1 MVKDIKDDILL
12 VVSNLTKKYKD
23 LTAVK
28 NLSFEIKR
36 GEIFGFLGPNGAG
49 KTTSIN
55 MISGLLKPDSGDVR
69 INGES
74 IGGLGG
80 RARQM
85 IGLCPQNI
93 TVWESLTCIEQLEFM
108 GQMYDVKR
116 KEARKRGLELLEIL
130 GLIEKKDM
138 FARTLSGGMQRRLN
152 IALALVH
159 KPEILI
165 LDEPQAGL
173 DPQSRV
179 LVRNYIRSLAK
190 KSTVI
195 LTTHEMDEAER
206 LSDRVAIIDKGELLV
221 IDTPDNLI
229 NSIDSGDVLEVKV
242 SKDKHVTING
252 VLGALPRKLKNT
264 SYQDGI
270 LSIVSTELLDILPEI
285 ISVLKGFQIKIDDM
299 KIRKRTLEDV
309 FISLTGRGLRE

>member
-1 MVKDIKDDILL
+1 MRDIKDDILL

-49 KTTSIN
+49 KTTSIS

-74 IGGLGG
+74 IGGLNG

-85 IGLCPQNI
+85 IGLCLQNI

-116 KEARKRGLELLEIL
+116 KEARKRGLELLETL
-130 GLIEKKDM
+130 GLIEKKNK
-138 FARTLSGGMQRRLN
+138 FAKTLSGGMQRRLN

-159 KPEILI
+159 KPEIII

-229 NSIDSGDVLEVKV
+229 NSTDSGDVLEVKV
-242 SKDKHVTING
+242 SKDKQVTIND
-252 VLGALPRKLKNT
+252 VLGALPRKLKNK

-270 LSIVSTELLDILPEI
+270 LSIVSTELLDLLPEI

>member
-74 IGGLGG
+74 ICGLGG